1 MKKLFSLLAV
11 ALLAASAAFAA
22 SSADK
27 DVILAGTESTYPPYE
42 FRDPE
47 GKLVGFHI
55 DLVEA
60 IGRVTGKKIEWID
73 MSFDALIPSLLTNK
87 LDMIGAGFLMTEK
100 RRARVAFTR
109 HYEVSRGAVLTLNE
123 NLEKV
128 KTLDDLVGK
137 VVTAQMGSYVEQ
149 ICVAHGGITVRPFKK
164 FDDCLLDVVY
174 GRAYAATMGLVAA
187 KKYLKAKDF
196 AGKVGIAFAYE
207 MEGTENKKGFAIR
220 KDDPE
225 FKALLDKA
233 LDQIEA
239 SGELDAL
246 KKKWDLL

>member
-1 MKKLFSLLAV
+1 MKKLFALFAV
-11 ALLAASAAFAA
+11 VVLAASAAFAA
-22 SSADK
+22 SSAEK
-27 DVILAGTESTYPPYE
+27 SVILAGTESTYPPYE
-42 FRDPE
+42 FRNPE

-73 MSFDALIPSLLTNK
+73 MSFDALIPSLLTHK
-87 LDMIGAGFLMTEK
+87 LDMIGAGFLMTEA
-100 RRARVAFTR
+100 RRQKVAFTR
-109 HYEVSRGAVLTLNE
+109 HYEISRGAVLALNE
-123 NLEKV
+123 NLDKI
-128 KTLDDLVGK
+128 KSLDDLTGK

-149 ICVAHGGITVRPFKK
+149 VCVAHGGITVRPFKK
-164 FDDCLLDVVY
+164 FDDCLLEVVY

-187 KKYLKAKDF
+187 KKYIKAKDF
-196 AGKVGIAFAYE
+196 AGKVGIAFDYE

-233 LDQIEA
+233 LDEIEA
-239 SGELDAL
+239 SGELKAL
-246 KKKWDLL
+246 KEKWGLL

>member
-1 MKKLFSLLAV
+1 MMKKF
-11 ALLAASAAFAA
+11 LAAFCLAALCAVSALAA

-60 IGRVTGKKIEWID
+60 IGRVTGKRIEWVD
-73 MSFDALIPSLLTNK
+73 MSFDSLIPSLLTNK

-109 HYEVSRGAVLTLNE
+109 HYEISRGAVLTLNE

-128 KTLDDLVGK
+128 KSLDDLTGK

-164 FDDCLLDVVY
+164 FDDCLLEVVY
-174 GRAYAATMGLVAA
+174 GRAYAAT
-187 KKYLKAKDF
+187 
-196 AGKVGIAFAYE
+196 
-207 MEGTENKKGFAIR
+207 
-220 KDDPE
+220 
-225 FKALLDKA
+225 
-233 LDQIEA
+233 
-239 SGELDAL
+239 
-246 KKKWDLL
+246 

>member
-11 ALLAASAAFAA
+11 ALFAASAAFAA

-60 IGRVTGKKIEWID
+60 IGRVTGKKIEWI
-73 MSFDALIPSLLTNK
+73 
-87 LDMIGAGFLMTEK
+87 DMIGAGFLMTEK